1 MPIFERPIINSPYD
15 EPNRHRRLLDGRPTD
30 EIVESRRKSEL
41 ISAMPKSKSSRRSH
55 AQLDLSVSDLGGD
68 YIDLMS
74 QNLFIDYGP
83 SY

>member
-15 EPNRHRRLLDGRPTD
+15 EPNRYRRLLGGRPTD
-30 EIVESRRKSEL
+30 EFVESRRKSEL

>member
-1 MPIFERPIINSPYD
+1 VPIFERPIINSPYD

-30 EIVESRRKSEL
+30 EIVESRLKSEL
-41 ISAMPKSKSSRRSH
+41 ISAMPKSKSSRRSQ